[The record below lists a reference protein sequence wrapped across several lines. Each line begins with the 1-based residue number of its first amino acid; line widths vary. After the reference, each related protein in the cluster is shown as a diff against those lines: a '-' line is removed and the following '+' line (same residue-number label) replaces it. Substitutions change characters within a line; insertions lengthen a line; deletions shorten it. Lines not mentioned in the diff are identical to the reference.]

1 MKLRV
6 TGSIFD
12 QDRREWV
19 EFSEVVEAESGD
31 AAAEIVKE
39 VLAPRAGRVA
49 VKGIMAEPSDGSNPN
64 TTDPDKNQVNAPAR
78 PVSPRGR
85 GSRAA

>member
-12 QDRREWV
+12 QDKREWV
-19 EFSEVVEAESGD
+19 EFSEVVEAENGD

-39 VLAPRAGRVA
+39 VLGPRAGRVA
-49 VKGIMAEPSDGSNPN
+49 VKGIMPEPADGSNPN
-64 TTDPDKNQVNAPAR
+64 GSDPAKNQVNTPAR